1 MLINESPIMLHQ
13 NSEPSN
19 AVITESECQ
28 ELASL
33 KNCQKYFCSTEV
45 YIDFSKPLYGMS
57 PEQYLEGLR
66 KHNECFQQLKY
77 L

>member
-1 MLINESPIMLHQ
+1 MLHQ
-13 NSEPSN
+13 NSEPLK
-19 AVITESECQ
+19 AVITESDYQ

-33 KNCQKYFCSTEV
+33 KNCQQDFCTTEV
-45 YIDFSKPLYGMS
+45 SIDFSKPLYGMS